1 VVATDSVA
9 EPSSRPGRHDMAP
22 PDFGDGALHVLQGML
37 VDPVVED
44 MRILGN
50 INMFFA
56 ERNGRSRERRT
67 AGGRRAIDAA
77 TDRYRAARGKLPYRL
92 IPYIFIAPEKR
103 GAIGR
108 LASEVFR
115 SRYGGWKGLRSP
127 DFPLLNRL
135 LGGESP
141 THGELLSYLF
151 FDSEFIEELI
161 KMGQRDAR
169 RWLRAEPGES
179 DPWQIEPLDAFIRPS
194 HSPRASSAAKAKLKA
209 GSRA

>member
-1 VVATDSVA
+1 
-9 EPSSRPGRHDMAP
+9 
-22 PDFGDGALHVLQGML
+22 ML

-56 ERNGRSRERRT
+56 DSGNGRRR
-67 AGGRRAIDAA
+67 RSAA
-77 TDRYRAARGKLPYRL
+77 TRRPRGRQTRPTERYREARGKPPYRC
-92 IPYIFIAPEKR
+92 IPYIFVAPAQR

-108 LASEVFR
+108 LAREVFKD
-115 SRYGGWKGLRSP
+115 RYGGLKGLRSP

-151 FDSEFIEELI
+151 FDPEFIEELI
-161 KMGQRDAR
+161 RMGQRDAR
-169 RWLRAEPGES
+169 RWLRAGPGPTS
-179 DPWQIEPLDAFIRPS
+179 RGRSSRWRRS
-194 HSPRASSAAKAKLKA
+194 RASRAWHGTAAKAPKPKA
-209 GSRA
+209 RAGRR

>member
-1 VVATDSVA
+1 
-9 EPSSRPGRHDMAP
+9 MQP

-56 ERNGRSRERRT
+56 DKNMNGKERRT
-67 AGGRRAIDAA
+67 GVTPAGRRATDAA
-77 TDRYRAARGKLPYRL
+77 TERYRAARGKKPYRM

-115 SRYGGWKGLRSP
+115 DRYGGWKGLRSV

-151 FDSEFIEELI
+151 FDTEFIEELI
-161 KMGQRDAR
+161 RMGARDAR
-169 RWLRAEPGES
+169 RWLRADPGPD
-179 DPWQIEPLDAFIRPS
+179 DPWQIEPLDAFTRQSGGHNGNGTP
-194 HSPRASSAAKAKLKA
+194 PAAKPKVGK
-209 GSRA
+209 RARAR